1 MHTYRLKLDV
11 IDGLEKILTI
21 SKQSFSVNWRQ
32 FHQTSSPIFFVY
44 NREGKSRDRPLLGGF

>member
-44 NREGKSRDRPLLGGF
+44 IDNRTSN